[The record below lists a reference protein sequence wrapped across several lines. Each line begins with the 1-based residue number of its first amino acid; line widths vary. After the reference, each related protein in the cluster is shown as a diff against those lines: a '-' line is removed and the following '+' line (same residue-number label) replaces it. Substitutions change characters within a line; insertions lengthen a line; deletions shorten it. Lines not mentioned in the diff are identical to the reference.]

1 MPNIQVGSVKRDTD
15 EFKLIS
21 KKVKDFSKILEKNTP
36 EQNGYVFYRGKI
48 SSDINGV
55 ILVDYLVSDLRGNY
69 LVYRT
74 EYNPETDSIYYGS
87 NVHFMNEK
95 EVISG
100 LMDILVM
107 ISDTLPYDISEFYFD
122 CVDRNSLSAVYVRS
136 DDKEI
141 GSLVMYASAGS
152 KFFDTMCI
160 SESNEKC
167 KEVGLHELS
176 VAWVRVLKL
185 IQSVKDTAGS
195 IIPANKETCQKC
207 LMRLKELNI
216 NY

>member
-1 MPNIQVGSVKRDTD
+1 MQNIQVGSVKRDTN

-21 KKVKDFSKILEKNTP
+21 KNVKNFSKILEKNTP

-48 SSDINGV
+48 SSNENGV
-55 ILVDYLVSDLRGNY
+55 ILIDYLVSDSRGNY

-74 EYNPETDSIYYGS
+74 EYNPETDSIYYSS
-87 NVHFMNEK
+87 NVHFINEK

-100 LMDILVM
+100 LMDMLVM

-122 CVDRNSLSAVYVRS
+122 CVNINFLTAVYVRS

-160 SESNEKC
+160 SESSEKC

-176 VAWVRVLKL
+176 VAWVRILKL
-185 IQSVKDTAGS
+185 IQSVKDAEGS
-195 IIPANKETCQKC
+195 IIPAHKETYQKC
-207 LMRLKELNI
+207 LMRLRDLNI